1 MTAKEKAQAII
12 AASFKEVKQ
21 DLARK
26 ANAGQHCCLFV
37 WGWGWGVAQS
47 QLAYSLTPCP
57 LEQVLGISSWCFTV
71 PIGGADVCNNGY
83 LCLRPQQLVT
93 H

>member
-26 ANAGQHCCLFV
+26 ANAGQRCSLFARD
-37 WGWGWGVAQS
+37 WGCGGGGGGWGGVAQS
-47 QLAYSLTPCP
+47 QLVY
-57 LEQVLGISSWCFTV
+57 
-71 PIGGADVCNNGY
+71 
-83 LCLRPQQLVT
+83 
-93 H
+93 

>member
-26 ANAGQHCCLFV
+26 ANAGQHSPAATPRHATSCLATPHHTTSHCTCYRSLGTTV
-37 WGWGWGVAQS
+37 VGPWH
-47 QLAYSLTPCP
+47 LALPTPG
-57 LEQVLGISSWCFTV
+57 LSG
-71 PIGGADVCNNGY
+71 
-83 LCLRPQQLVT
+83 LRPSE
-93 H
+93 

>member
-26 ANAGQHCCLFV
+26 ANAGQRYCPGLGF
-37 WGWGWGVAQS
+37 WGEGGGGVVIYA
-47 QLAYSLTPCP
+47 LP
-57 LEQVLGISSWCFTV
+57 L
-71 PIGGADVCNNGY
+71 
-83 LCLRPQQLVT
+83 
-93 H
+93 